1 MKYNSKG
8 ELGNFL
14 WCLLLLQ
21 EISGKNI
28 SQRNEIKSTLHKFL
42 CRNGIEK
49 VFMSFI
55 VPWNNIPSYFA
66 FPKVQTKYTTRKSV
80 QPIKSIEKI
89 QCFFSDFP
97 NSHIY
102 CVYQIYQ

>member
-21 EISGKNI
+21 EFPEEIKNT
-28 SQRNEIKSTLHKFL
+28 SQRNKIKGTLHKFL

-55 VPWNNIPSYFA
+55 VLEIIFLHTFTWFFQKFKQNK
-66 FPKVQTKYTTRKSV
+66 PKGKSV
-80 QPIKSIEKI
+80 
-89 QCFFSDFP
+89 
-97 NSHIY
+97 
-102 CVYQIYQ
+102 